1 MKMLRQFAESL
12 WAVEIDVLDIIMW
25 MKNKKGLF
33 LVKLAYRVAMQVQRG
48 EGWIENSSG
57 CAGKQV

>member
-12 WAVEIDVLDIIMW
+12 WAIEIDVLDTIMW

-33 LVKLAYRVAMQVQRG
+33 SVKLAYRVAM
-48 EGWIENSSG
+48 
-57 CAGKQV
+57 

>member
-1 MKMLRQFAESL
+1 MKMLRQFVESL
-12 WAVEIDVLDIIMW
+12 WVVEIDVLDIIMW

-48 EGWIENSSG
+48 EG
-57 CAGKQV
+57 